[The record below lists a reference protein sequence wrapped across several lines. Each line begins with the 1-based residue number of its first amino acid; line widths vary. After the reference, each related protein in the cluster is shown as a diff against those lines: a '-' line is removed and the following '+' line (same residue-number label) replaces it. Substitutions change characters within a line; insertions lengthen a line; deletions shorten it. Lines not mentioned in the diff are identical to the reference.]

1 MKKII
6 LGVGVILIVAG
17 LGSPFISGLVMER
30 VVREAFG
37 NLNKVYADSGHDV
50 SAEIVRYDR
59 GFGSSEIEWRIKFGR
74 LKAVYNIDEIV
85 FVDRAEHG
93 LSGIVTKT
101 SLEKNQWYTDY
112 VTGKLAGKD
121 PLHITTSYKMTGEI
135 EATTAVDAFVLQTE
149 QETFTV
155 KPGSLTVACDKEFK
169 KFSSRASWDGMAV
182 ADKIVLS
189 GLSLNSDLTMIS
201 PYIWDGQAHFVMQ
214 SVKAK
219 GEGDI
224 DQMDLANLKVNYL
237 LSYNKEQNSLSA
249 KAEYGADSITA
260 GPEKIDNIFARLG
273 VSGLDA
279 GRFEEFMKLYTS
291 TMNAFLGEMANAQD
305 NPEKMKEIIEQQM
318 ATIGFQMVAAG
329 EKLLTR
335 GLEFQISDLH
345 LQTSEGEIK
354 GDVTVSL
361 IKDMTFAQFI
371 PVANQPELA
380 LDILTLKSAVSLP
393 EKLVGDASML
403 LAPFYPGMQ
412 TGLFVKDGES
422 IQHKAETKDGKL
434 FLNDKEV
441 VLQ

>member
-1 MKKII
+1 MKKIVI
-6 LGVGVILIVAG
+6 GVVVILIVAG
-17 LGSPFISGLVMER
+17 LCSPFISGMVMER

-37 NLNKVYADSGHDV
+37 NLNQMYTDSGHDV
-50 SAEIVRYDR
+50 SVEIVRYDR
-59 GFGSSEIEWRIKFGR
+59 GFRTSEIEWRIKFGR
-74 LKAVYNIDEIV
+74 LKAVYNIDEVV

-93 LSGIVTKT
+93 LTGIVTKT
-101 SLEKNQWYTDY
+101 SLAKNQWYTDY
-112 VTGKLAGKD
+112 VNGKLAGKD

-135 EATTAVDAFVLQTE
+135 ESTTAVDAFAIQTE
-149 QETFTV
+149 KETFTV
-155 KPGSLTVACDKEFK
+155 KPGSVTVASDKEFK
-169 KFSSRASWDGMAV
+169 KFSSRALWEGMAV
-182 ADKIVLS
+182 ADKFVLS

-219 GEGDI
+219 GEGDL
-224 DQMDLANLKVNYL
+224 DQMDLANLKINYL

-273 VSGLDA
+273 VSGLNA

-291 TMNAFLGEMANAQD
+291 TMNTFLGEMANAQD
-305 NPEKMKEIIEQQM
+305 NPEKMKVIIEQQM

-329 EKLLTR
+329 EKLLTK

-354 GDVTVSL
+354 GDVTVGL
-361 IKDMTFAQFI
+361 KKDMTFAQFI
-371 PVANQPELA
+371 PVANQPDLA
-380 LDILTLKSAVSLP
+380 LEILSLKSAASLP

-422 IQHKAETKDGKL
+422 IRHTAETKDGKL
-434 FLNDKEV
+434 FLNDNEV
-441 VLQ
+441 VLK

>member
-6 LGVGVILIVAG
+6 LGVVVILIVAG

-37 NLNKVYADSGHDV
+37 NLNQVYADSGHDI

-59 GFGSSEIEWRIKFGR
+59 GFRSSEIEWRIKFGK

-93 LSGIVTKT
+93 LTGIVTKT

-112 VTGKLAGKD
+112 VTGKLGGKD
-121 PLHITTSYKMTGEI
+121 PLHITTSYNMTGEI
-135 EATTAVDAFVLQTE
+135 ESTTAVDAFAIQTE

-155 KPGSLTVACDKEFK
+155 KPGSVTVASNKEFK
-169 KFSSRASWDGMAV
+169 KFSSRALWEGMAV
-182 ADKIVLS
+182 ADKVVLS
-189 GLSLNSDLTMIS
+189 GLSLDSDLTMIS

-237 LSYNKEQNSLSA
+237 LSYNKERNSLSA

-291 TMNAFLGEMANAQD
+291 TMNAFLGEMSNAQD
-305 NPEKMKEIIEQQM
+305 NPEKMKELIEQQM
-318 ATIGFQMVAAG
+318 AAIGFQMVAAG
-329 EKLLTR
+329 EKLLTN

-345 LQTSEGEIK
+345 LQTPEGEIK
-354 GDVTVSL
+354 GDVTVRL
-361 IKDMTFAQFI
+361 KKDMTFAQFI

-380 LDILTLKSAVSLP
+380 LDILSLKSAVSLP
-393 EKLVGDASML
+393 EKLVGDASTL

-412 TGLFVKDGES
+412 TGLFVKDGE
-422 IQHKAETKDGKL
+422 IIRHTAETKDGKL

-441 VLQ
+441 VLK